1 MRTPRLISAG
11 LLAASLL
18 SADKIVTDIELK
30 DLPAAVHD
38 AASKRTPAGG
48 VLRSFE
54 REVINGETFY
64 EVKMSLPNKGSREIL
79 FRPDGSIFEVEEPST
94 LSAVPPAA
102 RAAIQN
108 AAKSGELVKV
118 DLITRGSLVLYEGE
132 IQKDG
137 RKRSVRFDSAGRLV
151 E

>member
-1 MRTPRLISAG
+1 
-11 LLAASLL
+11 
-18 SADKIVTDIELK
+18 
-30 DLPAAVHD
+30 
-38 AASKRTPAGG
+38 
-48 VLRSFE
+48 
-54 REVINGETFY
+54 
-64 EVKMSLPNKGSREIL
+64 MSLPNKGSREIL